1 MHSRQDVVRLNQ
13 RPSILPWRWERC
25 RPTRA
30 RTEDRIAE
38 RCGRGLLHCPYCHG
52 YEIRDQPLG
61 VLGGTPE
68 AVAHAH
74 LVRQWSDDVV
84 YFGNGSTLTA
94 ARVIRIV
101 TDPVTR
107 LVIEDDH
114 LTGIELDSGQ
124 IVPRTAVF
132 LRIRGR

>member
-1 MHSRQDVVRLNQ
+1 
-13 RPSILPWRWERC
+13 
-25 RPTRA
+25 
-30 RTEDRIAE
+30 
-38 RCGRGLLHCPYCHG
+38 
-52 YEIRDQPLG
+52 

-101 TDPVTR
+101 TDSVTR